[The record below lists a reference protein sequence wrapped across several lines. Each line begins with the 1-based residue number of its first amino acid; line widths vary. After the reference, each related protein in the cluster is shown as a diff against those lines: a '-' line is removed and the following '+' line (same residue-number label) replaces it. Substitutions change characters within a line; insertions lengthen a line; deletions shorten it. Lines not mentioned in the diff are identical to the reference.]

1 MGRVFFFSSF
11 GQTAGLDFFFFFL
24 YVFFVKFSD
33 FRYGNVCGLKFV
45 L

>member
-1 MGRVFFFSSF
+1 MGRVFFFSF
-11 GQTAGLDFFFFFL
+11 GQTAGLDFFFFFFL
-24 YVFFVKFSD
+24 YVCFVKFSD

>member
-1 MGRVFFFSSF
+1 MGRVFVFFPF
-11 GQTAGLDFFFFFL
+11 GQTAGLDFLFFL
-24 YVFFVKFSD
+24 YVCFVKFSD